1 MPHLHTNGI
10 DLYYEIHGSGEP
22 LVLITGIGYDLW
34 AWHKMVPHLE
44 GKFQVILFDNR
55 GVGKTDKP
63 EGPYSAEMMAD
74 DTAGL
79 LMGLG
84 IDRANI
90 FGHSMGGFVAQALVL
105 KYPELVD
112 KLILASTNFGG
123 PRHIPVTPEAMAVL
137 MDITGD
143 PMERFKRGLLVSCA
157 PGFGESN
164 PEVIDEWM
172 AYRERNPILPGP
184 YQSQLAVGLG
194 LISEES
200 SFEERLKEVRAS
212 TLVLFGAEDKVAP
225 PGNAELLG
233 AQIPESRIEILDGVG
248 HFLSLE
254 APEVV
259 AEVVLDF
266 LAEG

>member
-1 MPHLHTNGI
+1 MPILNANGI
-10 DLYYEIHGSGEP
+10 DIYYEIHGSGVP
-22 LVLITGIGYDLW
+22 LVLITGIGYDHW
-34 AWHKMVPHLE
+34 PWHKMVPHLE
-44 GKFQVILFDNR
+44 GKYQVIVFDNR

-63 EGPYSAEMMAD
+63 EGAYSAEMMAD

-79 LMGLG
+79 LDGLE
-84 IDRANI
+84 IEKANVL
-90 FGHSMGGFVAQALVL
+90 GHSMGGFVAQALVL
-105 KYPELVD
+105 KYPDLVD

-123 PRHIPVTPEAMAVL
+123 LRHIPVTPEAMAVL
-137 MDITGD
+137 MDFSGD

-164 PEVIDEWM
+164 PEIIEEWM

-194 LISEES
+194 LLSEDS
-200 SFEERLKEVRAS
+200 SFDGRLKQVKAP
-212 TLVLFGAEDKVAP
+212 TLILFGAEDQVAP
-225 PGNAELLG
+225 PGNADLMG
-233 AQIPESRIEILDGVG
+233 AQIEGSRIEILDGIG
-248 HFLSLE
+248 HFFSLE

-259 AEVVLDF
+259 AEIILDF